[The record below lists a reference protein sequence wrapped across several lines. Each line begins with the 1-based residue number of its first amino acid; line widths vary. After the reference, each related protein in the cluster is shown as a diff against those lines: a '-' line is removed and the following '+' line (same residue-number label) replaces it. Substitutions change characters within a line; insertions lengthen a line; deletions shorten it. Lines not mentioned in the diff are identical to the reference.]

1 VKNLYFATAAL
12 LLSSATAFATT
23 LTITTPSNG
32 ATVST
37 AMRVTAS
44 TDNGTSIRA
53 YVDNNL
59 LYTVQGRQLDTTL
72 NVSVGQHHLVLVTW
86 DSVGNAYTAERYV
99 TAQST
104 TSTSGSGIAITSPT
118 DGATVPSPVHFVL
131 TAANATTIYIYV
143 DDQLSYSVH
152 STQVDTSLAM
162 SAGSHH
168 VVVQSWDAA
177 GTLSR
182 VSEYITVSGSTSPT
196 PSSGITVS
204 SPANGATVSSP
215 VQFSASAANGVAMHI
230 YVDNQLAYQVNAG
243 SLNTSLAMS
252 SGAHYVVVQAWDQ
265 SGNVMKSPL
274 NITVSGGSGGSG
286 GGPSIPSY
294 ATVYKDIDQMP
305 NWDSCS
311 ACAGEGGAGPV
322 VPFSYTQ
329 GRSSPSIDGSSM
341 QFWLGGSTPWGAALW
356 WKQLTPLDSAKHYVY
371 DLYFYY
377 QDKYAPQA
385 LEFDM
390 NVSANGKR
398 YIFGTQCDI
407 GASQGWDTWNNPGH
421 YWEHTGVSCPA
432 PPVNT
437 WNHLIW
443 EFQRNDDG
451 SMTFVALTLNG
462 NRKALNVTTWPTYQ
476 DGHEL
481 NVAFQMDGNYQE
493 TNYSVWLDKVQLSAW

>member
-12 LLSSATAFATT
+12 LLSSAMSFATT
-23 LTITTPSNG
+23 LNITTPSNG

-44 TDNGTSIRA
+44 TDNGTSIYA
-53 YVDNNL
+53 YVDDGL
-59 LYTVQGRQLDTTL
+59 AYTVQGRQLDTTL
-72 NVSVGQHHLVLVTW
+72 NVSAGQHHLVLVTW
-86 DSVGNAYTAERYV
+86 DSVGNPYTAERYV
-99 TAQST
+99 TASA
-104 TSTSGSGIAITSPT
+104 SAPPSSGAITITSPT
-118 DGATVPSPVHFVL
+118 NGATVASPVHFVL
-131 TAANATTIYIYV
+131 TAANAQAIHIYV
-143 DDQLSYSVH
+143 DNQLRYNVNAN
-152 STQVDTSLAM
+152 QVDTSLTM
-162 SAGSHH
+162 STGGHY

-177 GTLSR
+177 GNLSR
-182 VSEYITVSGSTSPT
+182 VTENITVSGSSNPP
-196 PSSGITVS
+196 PSNGITVN
-204 SPANGATVSSP
+204 SPSNGATVASP
-215 VQFSASAANGVAMHI
+215 VQFSASAANATAMQI
-230 YVDNQLAYQVNAG
+230 YVDDQLAYQVNA
-243 SLNTSLAMS
+243 SSINTSLAMS
-252 SGAHYVVVQAWDQ
+252 SGGHSVVVQAWDQ
-265 SGNVMKSPL
+265 SGNVTKSPL
-274 NITVSGGSGGSG
+274 SITVSGGSGGSG

-311 ACAGEGGAGPV
+311 ACAGENGAGPV
-322 VPFSYTQ
+322 VPYSYTQ
-329 GRSSPSIDGSSM
+329 GRNSPSIDGSSM

-356 WKQLTPLDSAKHYVY
+356 WKQLTPVDWAKHYVY

-377 QDKYAPQA
+377 QDKYASQA

-390 NVSANGKR
+390 NVTANGKR

-421 YWEHTGVSCPA
+421 YWDHTGIACPA

-451 SMTFVALTLNG
+451 SMTFVAFTLNG
-462 NRKALNVTTWPTYQ
+462 NRKSVNVTTWPTYQ
-476 DGHEL
+476 DGSEL

-493 TNYSVWLDKVQLSAW
+493 ANYSVWLDKVQLSVW